1 MYEPHGKKLRQGDI
15 AICEF
20 HQLRARSGEPKGPG
34 GTAAPNAQLPDFGP
48 SQTFEIPVELPGQGQ
63 PVIRHLRLWIGPL
76 MVIHQSC
83 ELEYADSDDSRVL
96 VAPVV
101 SSTRWTTG
109 PWELIRRGALPGYF
123 YLPGLSEGEGA
134 ELGLDAGWP
143 DSAVVLASSTLV
155 SRGLVKNGRM
165 FRLAADELPALQ
177 SSLVVF
183 SSVRGWADADAVVA
197 LKGKSIV
204 DVQETVELVPGPSR
218 LTKVFLAGDDG
229 SDEVTVVC
237 GVRPTRRA
245 A

>member
-1 MYEPHGKKLRQGDI
+1 MYEPHGKRLRQGDV

-34 GTAAPNAQLPDFGP
+34 GTAAPNAQLPDFGS
-48 SQTFEIPVELPGQGQ
+48 SQTFEIPVEVPGLSE
-63 PVIRHLRLWIGPL
+63 PVIRHLRLWMGPV

-83 ELEYADSDDSRVL
+83 ELEYADGEDSRVL
-96 VAPVV
+96 IAPIV
-101 SSTRWTTG
+101 SAARWKPG
-109 PWELIRRGALPGYF
+109 PWDLIRRGALPGYF
-123 YLPGLSEGEGA
+123 YLPATSQSEPP
-134 ELGLDAGWP
+134 ELGLDGDWP
-143 DSAVVLASSTLV
+143 DSAVVLANSTLA
-155 SRGLVKNGRM
+155 SRGLVKNNRI
-165 FRLAADELPALQ
+165 FRIDPLHLSALQ
-177 SSLVVF
+177 SALVTF
-183 SSVRGWADADAVVA
+183 SSVRGWADAEALSA

-218 LTKVFLAGDDG
+218 LTKVFLADGDG